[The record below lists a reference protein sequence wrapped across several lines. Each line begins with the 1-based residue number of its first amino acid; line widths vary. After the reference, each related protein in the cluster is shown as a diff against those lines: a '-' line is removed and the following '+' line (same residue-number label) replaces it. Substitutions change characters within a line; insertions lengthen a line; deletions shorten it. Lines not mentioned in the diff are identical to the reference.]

1 MFGYIPEDFLKKAIE
16 RTETTTVGDDRKN
29 VENHWFLSAVGKFE
43 RIVDSV

>member
-1 MFGYIPEDFLKKAIE
+1 MISYKPEDFVNGAIE